1 MLPAPR
7 IPILA
12 FTRYESAATILMR
25 LIFEKKW
32 LPDLLAVLGLGTAVL
47 TFFWPVVSGQAWIPR
62 GGGDLV
68 SFVYPMYRFAAQS
81 LHHGELP
88 LWNPF
93 LYAGAPFLADNQ
105 SGLFYPPNLLLFLL
119 NPNPSYRAIEGLVM
133 FHFWLAGTS
142 LYLCLRGW
150 RPQNRITIFPAM
162 LGALAFMFSDLFIT
176 HVGNL
181 NLNAVIAWLPLALLA
196 LHRAIEAVGWQA
208 QSRWALFGGL
218 VVNVST
224 LAGHGQ
230 MTFMLGLFLGCYGL
244 YRAMTGRNGRPLIHL
259 LIIGMVGIAGA
270 ALALLPA
277 VLLIPHTV
285 RAAFDFAQSTN
296 YSLPLEGLVG
306 LLAPNFYGRGF
317 VWFWGGWPRVEAGYA
332 GVLPWLLAPL
342 PFLLGKTRQALFFGL
357 AGLLFLL
364 LALGSNAPIYG
375 LLFGWLPI
383 VPFQV
388 PARFVVLTDLC
399 LAFLAAFGLD
409 TLLKPQ
415 STQRLK
421 RGDSMRSVSSVANLW
436 VWLGG
441 TAVLLIIF
449 GMWLKGQ
456 AMQLGAVRPDKVTQM
471 ETAVTTVV
479 LLAGV
484 SWLLLAAYVRNW
496 LPGWVLASAAVLLL
510 AIDLI
515 GLGHNVEIE
524 PNDPTLGFAEG
535 SPALDFIEADDS
547 FFRVEI
553 DTEHWQPSL
562 GQIERLYDI
571 GGVYNPLQ
579 LANYSV
585 YNGSLG
591 FRGSP
596 LYNLLG
602 VKYVVAGKGPPP
614 GDTTFLIPV
623 FEDDPQVT
631 VYLNTLALPR
641 ILLVHHAI
649 VMPDKDAVFTAVH
662 DPNFDPSQTLI
673 LEAGEPLSGE
683 SAPAEL
689 LLLRYD
695 LNEAAVQVNTEKPA
709 YLLLTDMA
717 ASGWAAQIDGQP
729 TEILTAN
736 YAFRAVFVPP
746 GQHEIS
752 FRYVPP
758 GWYVGVMLSLLTWLL
773 VGAFFVW
780 TYRQKQAE

>member
-1 MLPAPR
+1 MR
-7 IPILA
+7 QIL
-12 FTRYESAATILMR
+12 
-25 LIFEKKW
+25 KQKW
-32 LPDLLAVLGLGTAVL
+32 VPDLLAVVGLGTAVL
-47 TFFWPVVSGQAWIPR
+47 IFFWPVVSGQAWIPR

-68 SFVYPMYRFAAQS
+68 SFVYPMVRFAAQS
-81 LHHGELP
+81 LHNGELP

-105 SGLFYPPNLLLFLL
+105 SGLFYPPNLLVFLL
-119 NPNPSYRAIEGLVM
+119 NPSPSYRAIEGLVL

-150 RPQNRITIFPAM
+150 RPHNRITILPAM

-176 HVGNL
+176 HIGNL

-196 LHRAIEAVGWQA
+196 LHRAIAAAGWRA
-208 QSRWALFGGL
+208 QLRWALLGGL
-218 VVNVST
+218 VVSVST

-230 MTFMLGLFLGCYGL
+230 MTFMVGIFLGGYGL
-244 YRAMTGRNGRPLIHL
+244 YRAAVGWASRPLIHL
-259 LIIGMVGIAGA
+259 AVIGAVGMAGA

-277 VLLIPHTV
+277 MLLIPHTV
-285 RAAFDFAQSTN
+285 RAAFDFTQSTN

-317 VWFWGGWPRVEAGYA
+317 LGFWGNWPRVEAGYA

-342 PFLLGKTRQALFFGL
+342 PFLLDKTRQALFFAL

-364 LALGSNAPIYG
+364 LALGGNSPVYG

-388 PARFVVLTDLC
+388 PARFVVLANLC
-399 LAFLAAFGLD
+399 LAILAAFGLD
-409 TLLKPQ
+409 ELLKPQ
-415 STQRLK
+415 RAQRFK
-421 RGDSMRSVSSVANLW
+421 RKISMSSVFSVANL
-436 VWLGG
+436 WLGG
-441 TAVLLIIF
+441 TAVCLLIF
-449 GMWLKGQ
+449 GVWLSGQ
-456 AMQLGAVRPDKVTQM
+456 ASELGTVRPDKAAQM
-471 ETAVTTVV
+471 ATAVTTFAT
-479 LLAGV
+479 LAGL
-484 SWLLLAAYVRNW
+484 SWLLLAGYVYGW
-496 LPGWVLASAAVLLL
+496 LPGRWVAGTAVLLL

-515 GLGHNVEIE
+515 GLGHSVEIE
-524 PNDPTLGFAEG
+524 PNDPTLGFAAD
-535 SPALDFIEADDS
+535 SPALAFIQGDDS

-562 GQIERLYDI
+562 GQIERLYDM

-596 LYNLLG
+596 LYNLQG
-602 VKYVVAGKGPPP
+602 VKYVVASKGPPP

-641 ILLVHHAI
+641 ILLVPNA
-649 VMPDKDAVFTAVH
+649 VVLPDKDAVFTAVH
-662 DPNFDPSQTLI
+662 DPTFDPRQTIFVESGEPL
-673 LEAGEPLSGE
+673 AGEP
-683 SAPAEL
+683 APAEL

-695 LNEAAVQVNTEKPA
+695 LNEAAVQVNTDQPA

-717 ASGWAAQIDGQP
+717 APGWTAEIDGQP
-729 TEILTAN
+729 TEIVTAN
-736 YAFRAVFVPP
+736 YAFRAVLVPL
-746 GQHEIS
+746 GQHEVRFS
-752 FRYVPP
+752 YRPP
-758 GWYVGVMLSLLTWLL
+758 GWTVGFILSLLTWLL
-773 VGAFFVW
+773 AGVYFIW
-780 TYRQKQAE
+780 QWRQNRLAMDTRH

>member
-1 MLPAPR
+1 MH
-7 IPILA
+7 
-12 FTRYESAATILMR
+12 
-25 LIFEKKW
+25 LIAEKKW
-32 LPDLLAVLGLGTAVL
+32 RLDVLAVLGLGTAVL
-47 TFFWPVVSGQAWIPR
+47 IFFWPVVSGQAWIPR

-81 LHHGELP
+81 LHNGELP

-119 NPNPSYRAIEGLVM
+119 NPSPSYRAIEGLVL

-142 LYLCLRGW
+142 LYLCLRAW
-150 RPQNRITIFPAM
+150 QPQDRIAVLPAM

-176 HVGNL
+176 HIGNL

-208 QSRWALFGGL
+208 QLRWALLGGL
-218 VVNVST
+218 VVSVST

-230 MTFMLGLFLGCYGL
+230 MTFMVGTFLGCYGL
-244 YRAMTGRNGRPLIHL
+244 YRAVAGWEGAPLNGRPLIHL
-259 LIIGMVGIAGA
+259 ALIGVVGITGA

-277 VLLIPHTV
+277 ILLIPHTV

-317 VWFWGGWPRVEAGYA
+317 LGFWGDWPRVEAGYA

-364 LALGSNAPIYG
+364 LALGNNAPIYG

-388 PARFVVLTDLC
+388 PARFVVLANLC
-399 LAFLAAFGLD
+399 LAMLAAFGLD
-409 TLLKPQ
+409 ELLKQIEPQ
-415 STQRLK
+415 RARRTQRLK
-421 RGDSMRSVSSVANLW
+421 ADFLSAFSAPLAVKVLW
-436 VWLGG
+436 WLEGTAVFLVIFGVWLNGQAGQLGMARPDKAAQMATAVTMFAVLAGMSWLLLVVFVRIRLPKHWVAG
-441 TAVLLIIF
+441 TAVLL
-449 GMWLKGQ
+449 L
-456 AMQLGAVRPDKVTQM
+456 AV
-471 ETAVTTVV
+471 
-479 LLAGV
+479 
-484 SWLLLAAYVRNW
+484 
-496 LPGWVLASAAVLLL
+496 
-510 AIDLI
+510 DLI
-515 GLGHNVEIE
+515 GLGRSVEIE

-535 SPALDFIEADDS
+535 SPALDFIQADDS
-547 FFRVEI
+547 FFRVEV

-579 LANYSV
+579 LANYNV

-602 VKYVVAGKGPPP
+602 VKYVVASKGPPP
-614 GDTTFLIPV
+614 GDTSFLIPV
-623 FEDDPQVT
+623 FEGDPQVT

-641 ILLVHHAI
+641 ILLVHEA
-649 VMPDKDAVFTAVH
+649 VVLPDKDAVFAAVH
-662 DPNFDPSQTLI
+662 DANFDPSQTII
-673 LEAGEPLSGE
+673 LEAGEPLNGDP
-683 SAPAEL
+683 APAEL

-695 LNEAAVQVNTEKPA
+695 LNETAVQINTEQPA

-717 ASGWAAQIDGQP
+717 APGWTAQIDGQP
-729 TEILTAN
+729 TEIVTAN

-746 GQHEIS
+746 GQHEVKLH
-752 FRYVPP
+752 YAPP
-758 GWYVGVMLSLLTWLL
+758 GWPIGLALSLLTWLL
-773 VGAFFVW
+773 VGAFFIW
-780 TYRQKQAE
+780 SYRQDFCSQSSP

>member
-1 MLPAPR
+1 
-7 IPILA
+7 
-12 FTRYESAATILMR
+12 MR
-25 LIFEKKW
+25 LIANKKW
-32 LPDLLAVLGLGTAVL
+32 LPDGLAVLGLATAVL
-47 TFFWPVVSGQAWIPR
+47 LFFWPVVSGHAWIPR

-68 SFVYPMYRFAAQS
+68 SFVYPMVRFAAQS
-81 LHHGELP
+81 LHNGELP

-119 NPNPSYRAIEGLVM
+119 NPSPSYRAIEWLVL

-150 RPQNRITIFPAM
+150 QPHKRIGILPAM
-162 LGALAFMFSDLFIT
+162 LGSLAFMFSDLFIT
-176 HVGNL
+176 HTGNL

-208 QSRWALFGGL
+208 QLRWALLGGL
-218 VVNVST
+218 VVSVST

-230 MTFMLGLFLGCYGL
+230 MTFMVGTFLGCYGL
-244 YRAMTGRNGRPLIHL
+244 YRALAGWNGRPLIHL
-259 LIIGMVGIAGA
+259 AIIGVVGIAGA

-285 RAAFDFAQSTN
+285 RAAFDFTQSTN

-306 LLAPNFYGRGF
+306 LLVPNFYGRGF
-317 VWFWGGWPRVEAGYA
+317 LGFWGDWPRVEAGYA

-342 PFLLGKTRQALFFGL
+342 PFLLGKTRQALFFAL

-364 LALGSNAPIYG
+364 LALGGNSPIYG
-375 LLFGWLPI
+375 LVFGWLPI

-388 PARFVVLTDLC
+388 PARFVVLANLC
-399 LAFLAAFGLD
+399 LAILAAFGLD
-409 TLLKPQ
+409 ALLKHVEPQ
-415 STQRLK
+415 RTQRAQRLK
-421 RGDSMRSVSSVANLW
+421 VDFSSVFSASFAVKILW
-436 VWLGG
+436 WLGATAVWL
-441 TAVLLIIF
+441 LIF
-449 GMWLKGQ
+449 GVWLNGY
-456 AMQLGAVRPDKVTQM
+456 AGRLGAVRPDKVAQM
-471 ETAVTTVV
+471 GTAVTTFAI
-479 LLAGV
+479 LAGA
-484 SWLLLAAYVRNW
+484 SWLLLAVYVRGW
-496 LPGWVLASAAVLLL
+496 LAGRWLAGTAVLLL
-510 AIDLI
+510 AVDLI

-524 PNDPTLGFAEG
+524 PNDPTLGFAAD
-535 SPALDFIEADDS
+535 SPALAFIQRDDS

-553 DTEHWQPSL
+553 DSQHWQPSL

-579 LANYSV
+579 LANYNV

-591 FRGSP
+591 FRGSA

-602 VKYVVAGKGPPP
+602 VKYVVASKGPPP

-641 ILLVHHAI
+641 ILLVPNA
-649 VMPDKDAVFTAVH
+649 VVLPDKDAVFTAVH
-662 DPNFDPSQTLI
+662 DPNFDPQQTI
-673 LEAGEPLSGE
+673 FLESGEPLDGE
-683 SAPAEL
+683 PAPAEL

-695 LNEAAVQVNTEKPA
+695 LNETAVQVNSSQPA

-717 ASGWAAQIDGQP
+717 APGWTAEMDGQP
-729 TEILTAN
+729 AEIVTAN
-736 YAFRAVFVPP
+736 YAFRAVLVPP
-746 GQHEIS
+746 GQHDVR
-752 FRYVPP
+752 FTYRPP
-758 GWYVGVMLSLLTWLL
+758 GWIVGLALSLFTWLL
-773 VGAFFVW
+773 VGAFFIW
-780 TYRQKQAE
+780 QWRQNRLVMDISR